1 MLVLLNRP
9 LVDYIFEGDSMKRWM
24 LFVPVIVF
32 AVLAAFFWR
41 GLSLDPTAMPSALVG
56 KPMPQFELPA
66 LEQNRGTI
74 SSTELVGQPYLLN
87 VWATWCPTCKAEHP
101 FLVDLAESGVNI
113 IGVYYRDD
121 TSKADGW
128 LTNLGNPYLMNIVD
142 EDGKLGIDLGVFG
155 TPETYFVDAAGVIRY
170 KHVGLISQ
178 KNWQEE
184 LGPIYE
190 SIKG

>member
-1 MLVLLNRP
+1 
-9 LVDYIFEGDSMKRWM
+9 MKRWM